1 MAPVSTIEPGVLSI
15 ASAFPDPPFEV
26 EQDGVDTGLDAE
38 LMELVCG
45 RLGLRRNPVR
55 YGGGDFNGIF
65 DGLRSQTYDAVISG
79 TTITG
84 EREKVALFCDPYL
97 ESGQSLAVN
106 VARTPHVTSVDDLTG
121 LVIGIQIGNTSDVV
135 ARDLELH
142 GKIAGIRY
150 YPYGGIGDALD
161 DLSAGRI
168 GGFIKLLPVLTWLT
182 STRPDLR
189 VVQVLSAGID
199 WVEPHVPDGVTL
211 CNAGDARSPAVA
223 QWVVLHVRTGLQD
236 ARLPRRRRILQ
247 AARVVRRQVVS

>member
-55 YGGGDFNGIF
+55 YGGDDFDGIF
-65 DGLRSQTYDAVISG
+65 DGLRSRTYDAVISG
-79 TTITG
+79 TTITT

-142 GKIAGIRY
+142 GKIADIRY

-182 STRPDLR
+182 STRPGLR
-189 VVQVLSAGID
+189 VVQEIPIHERIGI
-199 WVEPHVPDGVTL
+199 
-211 CNAGDARSPAVA
+211 AVA
-223 QWVVLHVRTGLQD
+223 LDNAPLRDAVNQVLADLRRSGDLQRLTDRWLRQSVRN
-236 ARLPRRRRILQ
+236 A
-247 AARVVRRQVVS
+247 

>member
-1 MAPVSTIEPGVLSI
+1 MAPVSTIEAGVLSI

-45 RLGLRRNPVR
+45 RLGLRRAPVR
-55 YGGGDFNGIF
+55 YSGDDFNGIF
-65 DGLRSQTYDAVISG
+65 EGLRARTYDAVISG
-79 TTITG
+79 TTITA

-97 ESGQSLAVN
+97 ESGRASPSTSRGR
-106 VARTPHVTSVDDLTG
+106 RTSPRWTTSPVSSWVSRSATRPTPSPA
-121 LVIGIQIGNTSDVV
+121 ISK
-135 ARDLELH
+135 RH

-182 STRPDLR
+182 STRPELR
-189 VVQVLSAGID
+189 VVQEIPTTSGSASPSPSTT
-199 WVEPHVPDGVTL
+199 PHCATRSTACSPT
-211 CNAGDARSPAVA
+211 CAGAATSSGSPIAGSG
-223 QWVVLHVRTGLQD
+223 R
-236 ARLPRRRRILQ
+236 P
-247 AARVVRRQVVS
+247 